1 MVNKWLIGGVSVL
14 VIIVDQLTKWLIRQS
29 VTQPIPLTRFLEIT
43 NIQNT
48 GIGFGLLQGYGW
60 ILTIVIVL
68 IVGVLLWY
76 YPRVPQELLPQITY
90 AFIIGG
96 AVGNLIDRLVF
107 GKVTDFIS
115 FSFWPAFN
123 VADTAITLGVIGLLI
138 HYWIRG
144 ERV

>member
-1 MVNKWLIGGVSVL
+1 MVTKWMVGLVSLLI
-14 VIIVDQLTKWLIRQS
+14 IILDQLTKWLVRET
-29 VTQPIPLTRFLEIT
+29 VTAAIPLTSFLSLT

-68 IVGVLLWY
+68 IISTLLWY

-123 VADTAITLGVIGLLI
+123 VADMAITVGVIGLVVY
-138 HYWIRG
+138 YWKK
-144 ERV
+144 